1 MKQTETRAAP
11 EPGGGEP
18 GVDRPLRVLGLY
30 WQSSFWSMGRGI
42 GASSFF
48 LAPEAFARRGHEIHI
63 SMPRG
68 KGQLPVEED
77 EGILLH
83 RYRAGISF
91 DSNPKR
97 PLPMRLASRLFR
109 YLAYLVLGTWNG
121 VRVGRRVGPDVVIG
135 YHYHG
140 AVPARWTARLLG
152 VPNVTRLFGTQL
164 NRILDDPLRR
174 RGAFMQ
180 LLAFRTPTSVLIMH
194 DDGSQGDRVAQRLGV
209 PPERL
214 RFWRDGY
221 DPCLYADGERFPE
234 TRRELGIPAE
244 HVILFCAGRMTAD
257 KRMDRLVEMLPD
269 VLRETPDVTL
279 LLIGDGPDRPAIEQ
293 AVQAG
298 GLAAHV
304 RLTGAVPRE
313 VLARYVNLA
322 DIFVGVSDRTNA
334 NLPPIE
340 AMTCGRPVV
349 ALDVG
354 GTRDLVEDGVTGL
367 LVDAARWRTELPR
380 TLVAL
385 VRDPARRAAL
395 GEAARAKVLREIPTL
410 EERARMEV
418 ELVSQVVREARARRV
433 KR

>member
-1 MKQTETRAAP
+1 MKPTETKAALAVNH
-11 EPGGGEP
+11 GEP

-42 GASSFF
+42 GANSFF
-48 LAPEAFARRGHEIHI
+48 LAPQAFARQGHEIHI
-63 SMPRG
+63 SLPRG
-68 KGQLPVEED
+68 QGQLPNEED

-83 RYRAGISF
+83 RYRAGIAF

-97 PLPMRLASRLFR
+97 PLPIRLASRLFR

-121 VRVGRRVGPDVVIG
+121 VRVGRMVDPDVVIG

-140 AVPARWTARLLG
+140 AVPARWTARRLG

-164 NRILDDPLRR
+164 GSILGDRR
-174 RGAFMQ
+174 RRLGAFMQ
-180 LLAFRTPTSVLIMH
+180 LLAFRTPASVIIMH

-221 DPCLYADGERFPE
+221 DPSLYAGGERFPE
-234 TRRELGIPAE
+234 TRRALGIPAE
-244 HVILFCAGRMTAD
+244 HVVLFCAGRMTSD

-269 VLRETPDVTL
+269 VLREAPDVTL
-279 LLIGDGPDRPAIEQ
+279 LLIGDGPDRPAIER

-298 GLAAHV
+298 DLAAHV
-304 RLTGAVPRE
+304 RLTGAVLRD
-313 VLARYVNLA
+313 VLARYVNSA

-340 AMTCGRPVV
+340 AMTCGKPVV

-354 GTRDLVEDGVTGL
+354 GTRSLVDDGVTGL
-367 LVDAARWRTELPR
+367 LVDAARWRAELPR
-380 TLVAL
+380 ALVAL
-385 VRDPARRAAL
+385 VRDPARRSAL
-395 GEAARAKVLREIPTL
+395 GAAARAKVLREIPTL
-410 EERARMEV
+410 EERASLEV
-418 ELVSQVVREARARRV
+418 ELVAQVVREARARRA

>member
-1 MKQTETRAAP
+1 
-11 EPGGGEP
+11 
-18 GVDRPLRVLGLY
+18 
-30 WQSSFWSMGRGI
+30 
-42 GASSFF
+42 
-48 LAPEAFARRGHEIHI
+48 
-63 SMPRG
+63 MPRG
-68 KGQLPVEED
+68 KGQAPIEED

-91 DSNPKR
+91 DSNPNR
-97 PLPMRLASRLFR
+97 PLPIRLSSRVLR
-109 YLAYLVLGTWNG
+109 YLAYLVLGTWNA
-121 VRVGRRVGPDVVIG
+121 VRVGRLVRPDVVIG

-164 NRILDDPLRR
+164 GRILDDPLRR
-174 RGAFMQ
+174 LGAFMQ
-180 LLAFRTPTSVLIMH
+180 IFAFRTPASLIIMH

-209 PPERL
+209 PPERV

-221 DPCLYADGERFPE
+221 DSSLYANGERFPE
-234 TRRELGIPAE
+234 TRRALGIPAE
-244 HVILFCAGRMTAD
+244 HVVLFCAGRMTAD

-269 VLRETPDVTL
+269 VLREAPDVTL
-279 LLIGDGPDRPAIEQ
+279 LLIGDGPDRPAIER
-293 AVQAG
+293 AVEGAG
-298 GLAAHV
+298 LSAHV

-313 VLARYVNLA
+313 VLARYINCA

-340 AMTCGRPVV
+340 AMTCGKPVV

-354 GTRDLVEDGVTGL
+354 GTRSLVDDGVTGV

-380 TLVAL
+380 ALVAL
-385 VRDPARRAAL
+385 LRDPARRVAL

-410 EERARMEV
+410 EERASMEV
-418 ELVSQVVREARARRV
+418 ELVAQVVREARARRAP
-433 KR
+433 R